1 MVTLANTTERAEA
14 RGFSPAAAARHPKF
28 VILVGGFD
36 HFMKFWAFTGCF
48 TPCFQ
53 VITLVTFVSLFTP
66 KKLIFLKNRR
76 IDALT
81 YALIDAQAFV
91 FDQRKQR
98 FQL

>member
-1 MVTLANTTERAEA
+1 ME
-14 RGFSPAAAARHPKF
+14 
-28 VILVGGFD
+28 
-36 HFMKFWAFTGCF
+36 FWVFTGCL
-48 TPCFQ
+48 TPYFQ

-66 KKLIFLKNRR
+66 KNSFFLKNRR

-91 FDQRKQR
+91 FDQREQR